1 MRLLILFC
9 VAATSGFEIDVGPR
23 FVPRPP
29 KSICASRKPNKNT
42 NQYQPKHKHNRKNPK
57 KKHNSL
63 SAALGHQASH
73 YYRHGGLDLCTD
85 ASAAFW
91 DVVKRG
97 TQRTRD
103 ELAAGTG
110 HEPHWKSWHADQS
123 CVRREEEGA
132 GGTKTELIVYMLL
145 YEEEDHIDIVINP
158 CATGQTAVT
167 RPIAK
172 LER

>member
-1 MRLLILFC
+1 MSTEKEEKKSGTDAVHVKRTDVIDLIWHC
-9 VAATSGFEIDVGPR
+9 YT
-23 FVPRPP
+23 
-29 KSICASRKPNKNT
+29 
-42 NQYQPKHKHNRKNPK
+42 
-57 KKHNSL
+57 
-63 SAALGHQASH
+63 LGHQASH

-123 CVRREEEGA
+123 GVPKGDPPRMPVPLFTARAVPLGSAEVFGA
-132 GGTKTELIVYMLL
+132 AAAANADWVEPA
-145 YEEEDHIDIVINP
+145 EAQP
-158 CATGQTAVT
+158 
-167 RPIAK
+167 
-172 LER
+172 